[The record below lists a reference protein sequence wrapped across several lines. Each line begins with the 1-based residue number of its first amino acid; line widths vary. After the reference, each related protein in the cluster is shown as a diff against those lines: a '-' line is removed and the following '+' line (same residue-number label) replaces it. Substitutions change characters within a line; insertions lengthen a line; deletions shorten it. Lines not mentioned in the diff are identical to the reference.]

1 MQVML
6 KQQLFLSTLIH
17 DAFLF
22 NEAVDKRAE
31 NKGQDDTAAE
41 DHHLFL
47 EDRMRKD
54 TQTEKR
60 KKERIYHSLFESSLS
75 VRVMIT
81 VFVWDLIL
89 GL

>member
-1 MQVML
+1 MAVQVML

-31 NKGQDDTAAE
+31 NKDQDDTAAE

-47 EDRMRKD
+47 EDRKGKD
-54 TQTEKR
+54 KQREKR
-60 KKERIYHSLFESSLS
+60 KKREFITACLS
-75 VRVMIT
+75 H
-81 VFVWDLIL
+81 LCQSE
-89 GL
+89 